1 MLASLPYDAAIEAMA
16 TSSVSP
22 SPTLL
27 NRVVGARPHP
37 SRKGPR
43 RGSRRPRGDGAYVVA
58 PSASRARAVMKVL
71 RMSRLTGLSRLMF
84 KAQKLAAAQ
93 QIRLAQLLLVFL
105 TLAHW
110 AGCCFFYLAKW
121 QALNL
126 KAVGNRTT
134 GNPWIV
140 RARRGGA
147 SPARPSRA
155 VRSRNGEAAHAR
167 ERSSGS
173 ASSTT
178 TLRRSTG

>member
-1 MLASLPYDAAIEAMA
+1 
-16 TSSVSP
+16 
-22 SPTLL
+22 
-27 NRVVGARPHP
+27 
-37 SRKGPR
+37 
-43 RGSRRPRGDGAYVVA
+43 
-58 PSASRARAVMKVL
+58 
-71 RMSRLTGLSRLMF
+71 MSRLTGLSRLMF